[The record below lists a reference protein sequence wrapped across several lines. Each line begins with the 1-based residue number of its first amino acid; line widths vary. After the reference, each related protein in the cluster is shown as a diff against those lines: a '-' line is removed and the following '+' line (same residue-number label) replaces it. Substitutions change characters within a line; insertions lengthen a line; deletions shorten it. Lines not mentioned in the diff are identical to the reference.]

1 MVTMLFLKVNSSKY
15 SSPEE
20 TELSNYI
27 VWMAIKAVGSG
38 SVAPGAGVKKKA
50 IGVIFVQP
58 ISPIL

>member
-27 VWMAIKAVGSG
+27 VWMAIKA
-38 SVAPGAGVKKKA
+38 GAGVKKKA